1 MGGPPAPWTILA
13 ILRWTSDYFR
23 TNEVSEPRASAEV
36 LLAHTLGLSRLD
48 LYLRYDQ
55 PLNPDELSRF
65 KALVVRRRAGEP
77 VAYLTGHR
85 EFWSLDFRVTPAVLI
100 PRPETEVLVAA
111 ALEAARDF
119 EEKVIGGG
127 GQGLSQA
134 GRPEPPAPPPIPY
147 GEDVGAGLK
156 PAPTIEIKVAPQ
168 DQDQKIKGPLA
179 ASQPKTENRKSK
191 TLSLVGLEVGVGS
204 GAVVIAL
211 AKELPRMTWV
221 GLDFSGPALAVAQ
234 DNVRRHEVAER
245 VHFLQADLLTAFK
258 PRAALALLVAN
269 LPYVPRAEWERL
281 PREIKAFEPQAALLG
296 GEDGL
301 DLLRPFIRQ
310 AHPYVQPGGWV
321 LLEVGDQ
328 QAPAVAAL
336 FSATGAYDR
345 IETIPDFCGIPRVVR
360 ARRLKG
366 SQ

>member
-1 MGGPPAPWTILA
+1 MGGPPEPWTVLA
-13 ILRWTSDYFR
+13 ILRWSTDYFR
-23 TNEVSEPRASAEV
+23 TNEVSEPRTSAEV
-36 LLAHTLGLSRLD
+36 LLAHTLDASRLD
-48 LYLRYDQ
+48 LYLHYDQ
-55 PLNPDELSRF
+55 PLNSDELARF

-100 PRPETEVLVAA
+100 PRPETETLVAA
-111 ALEAARDF
+111 ALEAARG
-119 EEKVIGGG
+119 EIKHVGGG
-127 GQGLSQA
+127 GE
-134 GRPEPPAPPPIPY
+134 GRIAPPPSPS
-147 GEDVGAGLK
+147 
-156 PAPTIEIKVAPQ
+156 
-168 DQDQKIKGPLA
+168 PLWG
-179 ASQPKTENRKSK
+179 
-191 TLSLVGLEVGVGS
+191 VDVGVGS

-221 GLDFSGPALAVAQ
+221 GLDLSGPALAVAQ
-234 DNVRRHEVAER
+234 DNARRHEVAGR
-245 VHFLQADLLTAFK
+245 VHFLQADLLTALK

-269 LPYVPRAEWERL
+269 LPYVPRPEWERL
-281 PREIKAFEPQAALLG
+281 PREIKAFEPQAALRG

-310 AHPYVQPGGWV
+310 AHPYIQAGGWV

-328 QAPAVAAL
+328 QAPQVAGL
-336 FSATGAYDR
+336 LSATGAYDR
-345 IETIPDFCGIPRVVR
+345 IETIPDFHGIPRVVR